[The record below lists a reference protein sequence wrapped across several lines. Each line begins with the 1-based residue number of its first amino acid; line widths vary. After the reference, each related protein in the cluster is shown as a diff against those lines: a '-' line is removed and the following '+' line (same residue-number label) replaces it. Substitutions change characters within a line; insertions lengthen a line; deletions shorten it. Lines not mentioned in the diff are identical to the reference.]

1 MTEPAAIIIIFGA
14 AVLPDG
20 SPSATLRSRV
30 AAALRWAARLDDAV
44 FLPTGGVGRHGPAEA
59 VVMARLLREAGVAPE
74 RILIEPTARNTM
86 ASANACARMLR
97 GHGGRV
103 FAASSLYHL
112 PRCLML
118 LRLAGIH
125 ARACPPPP
133 ASGSFTRRWYMRM
146 RELAALPVDLV
157 LGAIQL
163 REARAART
171 RHGRRTRR
179 DRDAGLR

>member
-1 MTEPAAIIIIFGA
+1 MTKPVAIIIIFGA

-30 AAALRWAARLDDAV
+30 TSALRWAARLDDAV

-74 RILIEPTARNTM
+74 RILIERTARNTM
-86 ASANACARMLR
+86 ASADACARMLR
-97 GHGGRV
+97 GHAGPSLSGPV

-118 LRLAGIH
+118 LRLAGVH
-125 ARACPPPP
+125 ARACPPPR
-133 ASGSFTRRWYMRM
+133 ASGSFSRRWYMRM
-146 RELAALPVDLV
+146 RELAALPVDLA

-163 REARAART
+163 RA
-171 RHGRRTRR
+171 TRR
-179 DRDAGLR
+179 DRTAGLR